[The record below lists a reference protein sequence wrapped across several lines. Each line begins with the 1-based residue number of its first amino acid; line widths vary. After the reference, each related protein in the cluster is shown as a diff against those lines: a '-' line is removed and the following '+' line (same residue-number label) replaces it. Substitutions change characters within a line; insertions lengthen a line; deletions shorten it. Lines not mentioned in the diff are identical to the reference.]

1 MALWTEQISPAEL
14 TGFGRQVSEDY
25 DNDITAEVLPSQF
38 VDDVVFTF
46 SVNGKLNET
55 AQYRAFDAET
65 AIGKNGDAEEKTA
78 RLLPVG
84 LKKRFSEYDQL
95 RRRSAA
101 SPESVQAAADRLAAE
116 VSRATVDRVRLL
128 RAEALVTGGLSINEN
143 GVHQNVDFGRR
154 ADFTTSAD
162 VFWNQDG
169 DAIADLEAYRNAFV
183 DENGIEPTH
192 IIASTRVFAALSRSE
207 TVRAYLGS
215 DAGIMSRE
223 AINSVM
229 SNYGLPQLTI
239 NDARV
244 GGQRLIADDKLL
256 MVVAGQAGSTVW
268 GTTVEAD
275 DPRYGLAAAD
285 LPGLVVGAYQED
297 DPNTKWIR
305 ANAIALPILAESNL
319 TFASTVLAPATP

>member
-1 MALWTEQISPAEL
+1 MALWTSEIDPADL
-14 TGFGRQVSEDY
+14 TGYGRQVSEDY
-25 DNDITAEVLPSQF
+25 DNDITAQLLPSQY
-38 VDDVVFTF
+38 VDDLVFTF
-46 SVNGKLNET
+46 SVNGRVHET

-65 AIGKNGDAEEKTA
+65 PIGTTAGAEEKTA

-95 RRRSAA
+95 RRRASN

-116 VSRATVDRVRLL
+116 VARATVDRVRLL
-128 RAEALVTGGLSINEN
+128 RAEALVNGSLTLNEN
-143 GVHQNVDFGRR
+143 KVKQTVDFGRKPEFTAT
-154 ADFTTSAD
+154 ADT
-162 VFWNQDG
+162 VWNQGG
-169 DAIADLEAYRNAFV
+169 DAIADLEAWRDAFV

-192 IIASTRVFAALSRSE
+192 IVASTRVLSALSRSATIRE
-207 TVRAYLGS
+207 YMGS
-215 DAGIMSRE
+215 DAGLISRE
-223 AINSVM
+223 AINGALA
-229 SNYGLPQLTI
+229 NYGLPQLTV

-244 GGQRLIADDKLL
+244 AGQRLIPADKIL
-256 MVVAGQAGSTVW
+256 MAVAGSAGATVW

-275 DPRYGLAAAD
+275 DPRYGLEASD

-319 TFASTVLAPATP
+319 TFSATVLSE